1 MGYDEVGAGVLV
13 VFGTTWV
20 AFIGCASWGVGA
32 SWGLPIGRSAA
43 ADDPARAAMRLSVVS
58 GQWSVVVVATL
69 VSLARSLTARVSP
82 TPDR

>member
-58 GQWSVVVVATL
+58 GQWSVVSGRYAGL
-69 VSLARSLTARVSP
+69 SRPLTHCQSQP
-82 TPDR
+82 HP

>member
-58 GQWSVVVVATL
+58 GQWSVVATL
-69 VSLARSLTARVSP
+69 VYLARSLTARVSP

>member
-32 SWGLPIGRSAA
+32 SWGFKIGLSAA
-43 ADDPARAAMRLSVVS
+43 AADPARAAMRLSVVS
-58 GQWSVVVVATL
+58 GQWSVVATL
-69 VSLARSLTARVSP
+69 VYLARSLTARVSP